1 MEETFMPRWFISVL
15 LAVILSCGG
24 PSAISPAA
32 AASAQA
38 TAQHQASTD
47 LTARRHHDRRHRS
60 DAYHPNSRPYY
71 YDRPHDYAP
80 APFFPLFGLGYGP
93 WW

>member
-1 MEETFMPRWFISVL
+1 MTRWFVPAA
-15 LAVILSCGG
+15 LAAILTCGG
-24 PSAISPAA
+24 SSAISPAA

-38 TAQHQASTD
+38 TAHQQASTD
-47 LTARRHHDRRHRS
+47 LTARRHDRRHRRYV
-60 DAYHPNSRPYY
+60 YHPYDRPYY
-71 YDRPHDYAP
+71 YDRPRYYAP